1 MLVRFAIISQNNLIS
16 HRQIISKHPI
26 IGRFPITPKVS
37 KICNYP
43 EIQKT
48 PNVTGHVPIIQQ
60 STYYCSFVNNF
71 RKQSFPM
78 IYKRLAIK
86 LAINWTNAWQIIE
99 HQIYCYLSNTLAH
112 CWPIIGLPNYYY
124 FSDIID
130 IFPSNDYW
138 TALSV
143 FQKYQWF
150 EFSSLVSH
158 LSNNVDAGN
167 ISRKG
172 SKKLHKY

>member
-26 IGRFPITPKVS
+26 IGRFPITPKAS
-37 KICNYP
+37 EICNYP

-48 PNVTGHVPIIQQ
+48 PNVIGHVPIIQQ
-60 STYYCSFVNNF
+60 NTYYCSFVNNF

-99 HQIYCYLSNTLAH
+99 HQIYCYFSNTLAH

-143 FQKYQWF
+143 FQK
-150 EFSSLVSH
+150 
-158 LSNNVDAGN
+158 
-167 ISRKG
+167 
-172 SKKLHKY
+172 